1 MAKPS
6 VSVHKTGIA
15 ARSFSSQEQRDR
27 LEEISREYAAAPAHI
42 SDAALDSLTD
52 EAISQWRLQDGTFWQ
67 RVKFR
72 SRMIRALNEGSGHH
86 APRRANAKSS

>member
-1 MAKPS
+1 MAKPF
-6 VSVHKTGIA
+6 VSVQKTGIT

-27 LEEISREYAAAPAHI
+27 LEEISRDYAAVPAHI
-42 SDAALDSLTD
+42 SDAELDSLTD

-72 SRMIRALNEGSGHH
+72 SRMIRALNEGTGHQ
-86 APRRANAKSS
+86 APRQANAKSS